1 MDVKARVTLLNSI
14 KAVNVGIG
22 MNGVNYV
29 TRAAPV
35 HSVATGAPAVLGPL
49 WLSNLNIPNCST
61 WSICVCKIAHNTS
74 FLSQFSC
81 NSNINLQL
89 LASAHLTHTI
99 YRQAEMAVNKVNSK
113 I

>member
-14 KAVNVGIG
+14 KAVNVVIG

-35 HSVATGAPAVLGPL
+35 HSVATGALAFSGPL

-61 WSICVCKIAHNTS
+61 WMYMYA
-74 FLSQFSC
+74 
-81 NSNINLQL
+81 
-89 LASAHLTHTI
+89 
-99 YRQAEMAVNKVNSK
+99 
-113 I
+113 